1 MVVGIAVVVVG
12 GVVVVVGGV
21 VVVVGG
27 VVVVVGGV
35 VVVVVGVVV
44 DSSEDSELPPHPA
57 SRAMHANAP
66 ISFFT
71 P

>member
-1 MVVGIAVVVVG
+1 VVVGIAVVVVG
-12 GVVVVVGGV
+12 IAVVVVGIA
-21 VVVVGG
+21 VVVVGIA
-27 VVVVVGGV
+27 VVVVGIA
-35 VVVVVGVVV
+35 VV

>member
-1 MVVGIAVVVVG
+1 
-12 GVVVVVGGV
+12 
-21 VVVVGG
+21 